1 MIPAGPLERIP
12 TLSKREGGDMA
23 GMHMMNALTT
33 KRGELV
39 GHIKDRRRELKQLG
53 DELAHLEATMRLFDP
68 QWVVERV
75 PVRRPAKRRQVFRAG
90 ECQRLVL
97 EKLRDAQSAISED
110 ELAVMLVRAKGLATQ
125 PDAVPGVRKTLLAV
139 LRHLAR
145 QGVARSVGLLDGA
158 RAWRR
163 N

>member
-1 MIPAGPLERIP
+1 MA
-12 TLSKREGGDMA
+12 DMRVIS
-23 GMHMMNALTT
+23 ALTT

-39 GHIKDRRRELKQLG
+39 GQMEDRRRELKQLG

-68 QWVVERV
+68 QWVVDRV
-75 PVRRPAKRRQVFRAG
+75 PLRRRARRRQVFRAG

-97 EKLRDAQSAISED
+97 ETLRDTQSAISED
-110 ELAVMLVRAKGLATQ
+110 ELVAMLVRAKGLATQ

-145 QGVARSVGLLDGA
+145 QGIARSVALQDGA
-158 RAWRR
+158 RAWLRS
-163 N
+163 